1 MKKLS
6 LSLILVFSLQAT
18 PVPAQAGNGMTDM
31 ITTMMQ
37 MFLWMMSS
45 GGGGNSGFNPYSMN
59 PYSFGGLSG
68 QGFPYQGG
76 FSPGSYGGWGRS
88 PNSQYGYAAGSPYSY
103 PYNSPYNGRYGY
115 NRPAYADP
123 YGPGYN
129 QYRPGHRYQEKKSAL
144 VIQPI
149 IVSPGENSDG
159 RQAPKIEYLPA
170 HTVEPVEKTA
180 SSDAVA
186 YDRVIPPPETGY
198 DAWNYSNPL
207 PGRWQGVNGEFL
219 ELGSDSFRLRSR
231 NIDMLGTYQI
241 KNGIMKAV
249 IFDRSEPIYMQ
260 YRMAEGQLVFQSE
273 DGQLMLFR
281 RLN

>member
-6 LSLILVFSLQAT
+6 LSLILVLSLQAT
-18 PVPAQAGNGMTDM
+18 PVPARAGNGMTDM

-37 MFLWMMSS
+37 MFLWMMS
-45 GGGGNSGFNPYSMN
+45 GGSGNSGFNPYSMN
-59 PYSFGGLSG
+59 PYSFGGPGG

-76 FSPGSYGGWGRS
+76 FSPGNSGGWGRS
-88 PNSQYGYAAGSPYSY
+88 PYSQYGYAAGSPYY
-103 PYNSPYNGRYGY
+103 NPYNSPYNGRYSY
-115 NRPAYADP
+115 NRYAYTAP
-123 YGPGYN
+123 YGRGYN
-129 QYRPGHRYQEKKSAL
+129 QYRPDYRYQEKKSAL

-149 IVSPGENSDG
+149 IVSPGQNSDG
-159 RQAPKIEYLPA
+159 MQTPKVEYLPA

-198 DAWNYSNPL
+198 DAWDYSNPL

-260 YRMAEGQLVFQSE
+260 FRMAEGQLVFQSE
-273 DGQLMLFR
+273 NGQLMLFHR
-281 RLN
+281 MD